1 MSFFSGGR
9 RSEGGGG
16 STWMYGIISGA
27 GKVISS
33 VFRSDDPS
41 PSSSY
46 SNSNSAEEESS
57 DVSSRECEEHK
68 QIEEKLEPVKDYNG
82 RSLAIISE
90 IESKQAIEQLI
101 MQETFSREEFNHLT
115 KIIHSR
121 VVGEDGSHKELLDR
135 PTGNAIAFAG
145 AWKSFNQAS
154 EVQEKLSLSPSSLV
168 AISPRFSGCR
178 VLTPDLRHSAVSEAK
193 KWLDDKK
200 LATRSNVDY
209 HHEPCTLNT
218 GMPRYDIE
226 GEVGSPV
233 DIAKSYIQSLPPW
246 KSLSSPGIEK
256 SPHTTTHLYKDNDTA
271 NHYSPSSK
279 GLKRRYLDIGPQDTL
294 DEIRNIRSKASAN
307 VSDTSRFK
315 LIDLS
320 STYPDR
326 EVCQISAAEE
336 CIYHDSRNLSA
347 LESLHASSR
356 SSAELH
362 AKDNQSVGAFTLPCE
377 TAEESNPAGLGSIIS
392 VNLIPDAEVVN
403 AVQTIHATSSLI
415 TSSLRPDSA
424 IASGPPAVIISDE
437 NQGEGERSQRK
448 ENFPIPSPVIVEH
461 EVSGDH
467 LENVTNSSQLL
478 VSVDIRSAPSDVK
491 AATNISEVNTTS
503 RQISYSSQL
512 VPSAEEVQS
521 ITDSEQRGN
530 GQTEAE
536 AEAGANRSGT
546 FSIGSTAGLNTDL
559 GVASKRKPK
568 QTNWSKNE
576 QTVVMSEGD
585 HKLPLEISTD
595 APSLKKS
602 NSSRGRPRGGKLKM
616 SAKNVPPETQPSTSA
631 QGRLTALRPRRVR
644 EK

>member
-1 MSFFSGGR
+1 
-9 RSEGGGG
+9 
-16 STWMYGIISGA
+16 MYGLISGA
-27 GKVISS
+27 GKAISS

-46 SNSNSAEEESS
+46 SNSNSAEEEST

-90 IESKQAIEQLI
+90 IESKQSIEQLI
-101 MQETFSREEFNHLT
+101 MQETFSREEFNHLS

-178 VLTPDLRHSAVSEAK
+178 VLTPDLRNSAVSEAK

-218 GMPRYDIE
+218 DMPRYDIE
-226 GEVGSPV
+226 GEVCSPV

-315 LIDLS
+315 LIDVS

-326 EVCQISAAEE
+326 KVCQISAAGE
-336 CIYHDSRNLSA
+336 CIYHDSRKLSA
-347 LESLHASSR
+347 LEYLHASS
-356 SSAELH
+356 SSSELH

-377 TAEESNPAGLGSIIS
+377 TAEVSNPAGLGSIIS
-392 VNLIPDAEVVN
+392 MNLIPDAEVVN

-415 TSSLRPDSA
+415 TSSLRPISA
-424 IASGPPAVIISDE
+424 IASEPPAVIISDE
-437 NQGEGERSQRK
+437 NQGVGEISLHK

-467 LENVTNSSQLL
+467 LENVTNSSSQLL
-478 VSVDIRSAPSDVK
+478 VSVDINSAPSDVK
-491 AATNISEVNTTS
+491 AVTNISEVNTTI
-503 RQISYSSQL
+503 RQISSSSQL

-521 ITDSEQRGN
+521 ITDSERRGN

-536 AEAGANRSGT
+536 AEANRSGT
-546 FSIGSTAGLNTDL
+546 FSIGSAAGLNTNL
-559 GVASKRKPK
+559 RVASKRKPK

-576 QTVVMSEGD
+576 QAVVKPGGS

-595 APSLKKS
+595 VPSLKKS

-616 SAKNVPPETQPSTSA
+616 SAKNVPPETQPRTSA